1 MNTIEYMNKKWA
13 YSYLDAKIMDY
24 IMTSPGPVRTS
35 DVVHYLGETLGVS
48 ARLVRNHLNQS
59 RRLTSIERR
68 WDLRVRHEN
77 RHRPI
82 EGFIRWLLRERGLPL
97 SETQLVSEVARFRG
111 CSQDSLIATT
121 LHRLISTRPYYFL
134 TRSGEC
140 GLREWLMEFISHD
153 EEGLQKSNFWENR
166 ADLET
171 QLQNLDFDYA
181 VGLMDPLEVA
191 VSLLETSSQPI
202 HNKVLNYAVWK
213 VLGHPFDPLELFE
226 SMRQDH
232 RVILLPG
239 PLWCNPRVLETI
251 QESVVEW
258 SIEVDEAA
266 VGEDQVNLEEVLGQ
280 EVVMGKEAEV
290 GYFTLTEDDLKEVIR
305 VIEENN
311 APTSLAVLVTDA
323 LELFPGDTL
332 YIQALQRLHER
343 LLEDDRFVLMGDHQ
357 WYLRS
362 LLPPTL
368 HRVPVTLEP
377 SPIQVLTL
385 TGEPVDVL
393 LSDEGLEGFLAFE
406 VHAPDMED
414 IGEEHEVGEIKAGTK
429 LVEKVRYVTNYRH
442 YVAGTLKVR
451 KIDRGVFP
459 AEPTIL
465 PLQLVDKVTSYT
477 FEAWLNN
484 ESGLL
489 CGLASWYSE
498 RLPPAGGVF
507 YAEATSDPKVI
518 HLTVQTEPDPY
529 LFIPPARIEELL
541 LLRSQWEHNSEKSVL
556 ELMQHIMSEYPE
568 GISFRKL
575 YSEINVIRR
584 VTKRLVASN
593 LSSYPMF
600 QPHAVEEGLWVFD
613 PSKANR
619 GRLAAKRAFIIS
631 ANV

>member
-1 MNTIEYMNKKWA
+1 M
-13 YSYLDAKIMDY
+13 
-24 IMTSPGPVRTS
+24 
-35 DVVHYLGETLGVS
+35 
-48 ARLVRNHLNQS
+48 
-59 RRLTSIERR
+59 
-68 WDLRVRHEN
+68 
-77 RHRPI
+77 
-82 EGFIRWLLRERGLPL
+82 EGFIRWFLKERGLPVP
-97 SETQLVSEVARFRG
+97 ETQLANEVARFRG
-111 CSQDSLIATT
+111 YPQASWIAPT
-121 LHRLISTRPYYFL
+121 LHRLITTRPYYFL
-134 TRSGEC
+134 THSGEC
-140 GLREWLMEFISHD
+140 GLREWFMEFTSDD
-153 EEGLQKSNFWENR
+153 EETLRKNNFFRSGIDWE
-166 ADLET
+166 A
-171 QLQNLDFDYA
+171 QLQNLDLAYPE
-181 VGLMDPLEVA
+181 GLTEPLEVA
-191 VSLLETSSQPI
+191 VSLLETSAQPI

-213 VLGHPFDPLELFE
+213 VLNHPFDTLELFE
-226 SMRQDH
+226 SMQQDD
-232 RVILLPG
+232 RAILLPG
-239 PLWCNPRVLETI
+239 PLWCHPRVLETI

-266 VGEDQVNLEEVLGQ
+266 LGEEQVDLEEVLGQ
-280 EVVMGKEAEV
+280 AIPTGPEV
-290 GYFTLTEDDLKEVIR
+290 GHFTLTDEDLKEVIR

-311 APTSLAVLVTDA
+311 APTSLAVLVTDV
-323 LELFPGDTL
+323 LELFPGDAL

-343 LLEDDRFVLMGDHQ
+343 LLEDDRFVLMEDHQ

-362 LLPPTL
+362 LLPPAL

-385 TGEPVDVL
+385 TGEPVDAL

-459 AEPTIL
+459 PEPAIL
-465 PLQLVDKVTSYT
+465 PLQLVDKGTSRT

-489 CGLASWYSE
+489 CGLSSWYSD

-507 YAEATSDPKVI
+507 YAEATSDPRVI

-541 LLRSQWEHNSEKSVL
+541 LLRSQWEHDSEKSVL

-575 YSEINVIRR
+575 YSEINVVRR

-600 QPHAVEEGLWVFD
+600 QPHAIEEGLWVFD